1 MKGLPRRPRRVAQ
14 THAVAEK
21 QKYLAVPSE
30 EIKAASV
37 AGLPAG
43 AFRNASVTRFSRT
56 VVSSP
61 CRQQKTRRLL
71 APYSFFF
78 DLPDKRHQSIPH
90 FLSILRISRQILV
103 QESFLI
109 QKPPYERRHKQNERA
124 QSAPRAERKRGS
136 YEQRKHSCIH
146 RVAHDGVGARRDDR
160 LTLGYLDRGSSIT
173 ILANDE
179 VH

>member
-14 THAVAEK
+14 TQAVAEK
-21 QKYLAVPSE
+21 QKYLAVPSG

-43 AFRNASVTRFSRT
+43 AFKNASVTRFSRT
-56 VVSSP
+56 VVSLDYGETFRLERSDGWSP

-71 APYSFFF
+71 APFSFFF

-109 QKPPYERRHKQNERA
+109 QKPPY
-124 QSAPRAERKRGS
+124 
-136 YEQRKHSCIH
+136 
-146 RVAHDGVGARRDDR
+146 
-160 LTLGYLDRGSSIT
+160 
-173 ILANDE
+173 
-179 VH
+179 

>member
-56 VVSSP
+56 FVSLDYGGVRPLGSKDRMGGRP
-61 CRQQKTRRLL
+61 AVNKRLD
-71 APYSFFF
+71 AFWCP
-78 DLPDKRHQSIPH
+78 IH
-90 FLSILRISRQILV
+90 F
-103 QESFLI
+103 
-109 QKPPYERRHKQNERA
+109 
-124 QSAPRAERKRGS
+124 
-136 YEQRKHSCIH
+136 
-146 RVAHDGVGARRDDR
+146 
-160 LTLGYLDRGSSIT
+160 SSIYQT
-173 ILANDE
+173 NGTNRYRTF
-179 VH
+179 